1 MFDSGARGVD
11 RSTPSELADPRLGFS
26 AVAVLSIWIVLLVGS
41 HLAAPSL
48 RTDELAIVGVSV
60 VTALVLFQSWFTFIL
75 WRTGGDARAVT
86 MVAAGVCLAVFPL
99 LLGVLAPSLVHDP
112 ALEDLRPAAALAG
125 LPGLFL
131 LAASATR
138 RRAGVTV
145 RAGHLIGFTVLVSLA
160 VLAVLAVPARAIPV
174 DAGVALPL
182 AGPYTSGPL
191 ALAFSG
197 IARRMRSPDASARA
211 SSCRGPPWPSP
222 ASAARSSSRPPPARR
237 PTRRHGRWLPSQSD
251 SACTAQGSTSSGATA
266 DGRRRVGKRSS
277 PPRSPSTGAQAVQDS
292 QQEQRHQATAALLGI
307 EAAAQGLSRN
317 RALLTEPEFQQLS
330 EGLVAEVH
338 RLRSMIDVQ
347 RRETVTRFDLR
358 EAIEPVLTC
367 TRAAGVELIDAVPAG
382 IEVVGVPSKTAEAC
396 ATLLRN
402 AQDHAPGS
410 IIEVRAEVGD
420 GVATLSVDDRGPGL
434 ASAIADEAFER
445 GVRSPTSR
453 GSGLGLYVAH
463 RLMQEQD
470 GSIRV
475 EARPG
480 GGTSVVL
487 EHRLAPVRLK
497 AVAS

>member
-1 MFDSGARGVD
+1 M
-11 RSTPSELADPRLGFS
+11 
-26 AVAVLSIWIVLLVGS
+26 
-41 HLAAPSL
+41 
-48 RTDELAIVGVSV
+48 
-60 VTALVLFQSWFTFIL
+60 
-75 WRTGGDARAVT
+75 
-86 MVAAGVCLAVFPL
+86 
-99 LLGVLAPSLVHDP
+99 
-112 ALEDLRPAAALAG
+112 
-125 LPGLFL
+125 FL

-138 RRAGVTV
+138 RRPGVAV
-145 RAGHLIGFTVLVSLA
+145 RAGHLIGSTILVSLA
-160 VLAVLAVPARAIPV
+160 VLAALAVPARAIPV

-182 AGPYTSGPL
+182 AGPYTSSPL
-191 ALAFSG
+191 ALAFAG
-197 IARRMRSPDASARA
+197 IALAHAFAGRKRSGQLLSWSALALAGVGGAFVIEAAAGPQAHPAAWTMAAIALGLGLYGAGVDLQRRD
-211 SSCRGPPWPSP
+211 
-222 ASAARSSSRPPPARR
+222 
-237 PTRRHGRWLPSQSD
+237 
-251 SACTAQGSTSSGATA
+251 
-266 DGRRRVGKRSS
+266 RRRQAEGREALVAAALAT
-277 PPRSPSTGAQAVQDS
+277 TGAQAVQDS

-367 TRAAGVELIDAVPAG
+367 TRAVWRRADRRRAGWHRG
-382 IEVVGVPSKTAEAC
+382 RRRAEQDRGG
-396 ATLLRN
+396 LR
-402 AQDHAPGS
+402 DVAPQRPGSRAGS

-434 ASAIADEAFER
+434 AAAIADEAFER

-463 RLMQEQD
+463 RLMEEQD

-487 EHRLAPVRLK
+487 EHRLAPARLK